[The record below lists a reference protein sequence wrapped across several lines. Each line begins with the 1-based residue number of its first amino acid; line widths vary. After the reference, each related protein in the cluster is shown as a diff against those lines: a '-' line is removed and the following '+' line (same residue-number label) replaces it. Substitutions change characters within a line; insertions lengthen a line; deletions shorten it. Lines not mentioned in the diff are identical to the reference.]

1 MMMVTLLGTVMTKI
15 IIRMMKIMMMIG
27 LVKIRMMKMKIRM
40 MRRIV
45 IRLVLMPWKINVIMN
60 KTSVLKTRTKNRN
73 RTCVINDKHKQKMKM
88 NQDDTNKKM
97 NQLTTLKQRDNQEEE
112 NVMNLTGRK
121 KSS

>member
-15 IIRMMKIMMMIG
+15 IMRMMKIMMMIG

-73 RTCVINDKHKQKMKM
+73 RTCVIADKHKQKMEM
-88 NQDDTNKKM
+88 NQDDTNKKL
-97 NQLTTLKQRDNQEEE
+97 NQLTTLKQRDN
-112 NVMNLTGRK
+112 
-121 KSS
+121 